1 MTAIRRNAEDDNDDL
16 IKFIEEGA
24 NRLGKSVDIPAP
36 EGRTQGGWVT
46 LQSLKIQPEAHTML
60 EQLREHKLFKGKWK
74 TASQVA
80 WSMIYLGLRSCYQF
94 YEKELDLKSF
104 RSTFMA
110 LTNAMYEHENIRKQD
125 LLLLTA
131 RKTRAVIHQYLNKQT
146 AFGRYRAWVS
156 LENAIKTRDMVED
169 VKVFDQNM
177 RCPSAPVNE
186 GSLIFDNRAGEFWE
200 RLFPVLAGPLDE
212 AAADQL
218 YIELT
223 QEYFDEMEAANAPQ
237 HED

>member
-1 MTAIRRNAEDDNDDL
+1 MTTKRKEQDNDDL
-16 IKFIEEGA
+16 IKFIEDGA
-24 NRLGKSVDIPAP
+24 ARTGKSVDIPAP
-36 EGRTQGGWVT
+36 DGRTQAGWVM
-46 LQSLKIQPEAHTML
+46 LQSLKIQPEAHIML

-94 YEKELDLKSF
+94 YEKELDVKSF
-104 RSTFMA
+104 RSNFMA
-110 LTNAMYEHENIRKQD
+110 LTHAMQEVENQKKQE
-125 LLLLTA
+125 LLVATA
-131 RKTRAVIHQYLNKQT
+131 RKLRAVIHQYLNKQT
-146 AFGRYRAWVS
+146 AFGRYRAWVT
-156 LENAIKTRDMVED
+156 LEHAVKTRDMVED
-169 VKVFDQNM
+169 VKSFDQNM
-177 RCPSAPVNE
+177 RCPSAPVTE
-186 GSLIFDNRAGEFWE
+186 GTLIFDNRAGEYWE

-223 QEYFDEMEAANAPQ
+223 QAYFDEMEAANAQQ